1 MTHWACITASL
12 VILLM
17 PSLNATAEL
26 RFPPPE
32 FESGYQF
39 PQTTTPAAQSVIHEY
54 IDTAALLAALVLGT
68 YLILRRRSRRA
79 IYALMIAA
87 LLYFGFWRDG
97 CICPI
102 GAIQNVTLTISDSTY
117 AIPITAGMFF
127 ILPLVFTLFV
137 GRTFCGAVCP
147 LGAIQDAVLIRP
159 VAVPRWLESGL
170 RLGAYT
176 YLGTAVLFAA
186 IGNSFVICR
195 YDPFVGFF
203 RLSGNWNVLIIGV
216 SLLLIG
222 LFIGR
227 PYCRFLCPYG
237 VLLRQAS
244 RLSRWRVTITPN
256 ECVRCRLCEGA
267 CPFGAIREPTGDWPQ
282 GEYKIA
288 RRRLALFL
296 LLLPVLAI
304 AGGWGGYALKER
316 LARVHP
322 RVRTAERVYLEEA
335 GQVEGTTNASNA
347 FRATG
352 RTHESLYQ
360 EATAIRERFALGG
373 ALLGGFLGLVVG
385 GKLVTLSV
393 RRRRTDYEADR
404 AGCFACGRCYQYC
417 PKERERWNQGEGM
430 VAGHR

>member
-1 MTHWACITASL
+1 MARWARIT
-12 VILLM
+12 VFTIILLA
-17 PSLNATAEL
+17 PSLDALGEL

-39 PQTTTPAAQSVIHEY
+39 PPTTVPPPKVVIYEY
-54 IDTAALLAALVLGT
+54 IDAAVLLAALLLAT
-68 YLILRRRSRRA
+68 YLILKRRSRRA
-79 IYALMIAA
+79 IYVLMISA

-102 GAIQNVTLTISDSTY
+102 GAIQNVTLTIFDSSY
-117 AIPITAGMFF
+117 AIPITAGIFF
-127 ILPLVFTLFV
+127 VLPLVFTLFV

-147 LGAIQDAVLIRP
+147 LGAIQDAVLLHP

-170 RLGAYT
+170 RLGAYS
-176 YLGTAVLFAA
+176 YLATAVLFAA

-203 RLSGNWNVLIIGV
+203 RLTGNWNVLIIGV

-237 VLLRQAS
+237 VLLRQMS
-244 RLSRWRVTITPN
+244 RLSRSRVTITPN
-256 ECVRCRLCEGA
+256 ECIKCRLCEGA
-267 CPFGAIREPTGDWPQ
+267 CPFGAIREPTGDWPE
-282 GEYKIA
+282 GEYKVA
-288 RRRLALFL
+288 KRRLALFL
-296 LLLPVLAI
+296 LLLPVLVA

-322 RVRTAERVYLEEA
+322 RVRTAERVYLEET
-335 GQVEGTTNASNA
+335 GKVEGTTNASNA

-352 RTHESLYQ
+352 RPSEDLYQ
-360 EATAIRERFALGG
+360 EATAIRGRFALGG
-373 ALLGGFLGLVVG
+373 ALLGGFLGLIVA
-385 GKLVTLSV
+385 GKLITLSV
-393 RRRRTDYEADR
+393 RRGRSDYEADR

-417 PKERERWNQGEGM
+417 PKQRELWKKGKEV
-430 VAGHR
+430 VAGR